1 MYAHARG
8 KIIILR
14 CGCRD
19 WPCHE
24 SHAYGYGGRCGLC
37 KQIPDVIHEEY
48 VIPTSHNSED

>member
-48 VIPTSHNSED
+48 VIPTFRNSED